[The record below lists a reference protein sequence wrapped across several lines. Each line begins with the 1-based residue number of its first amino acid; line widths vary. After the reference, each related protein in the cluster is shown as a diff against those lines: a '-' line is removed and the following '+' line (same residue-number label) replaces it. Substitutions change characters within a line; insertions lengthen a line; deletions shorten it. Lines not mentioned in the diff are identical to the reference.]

1 MNRLDG
7 NDEQEV
13 KQIISDTKIMETICD
28 FCNTTKSLV
37 RKYMNIFLNVFRGLY
52 SDSKIKN
59 PKDIITIIENFFK
72 ESYMTEETK
81 IALNTFNKKQE
92 GEAGPLIQEE
102 DQAKINEYIKKY
114 GKFFD
119 KNKMFEEI
127 MKTIETIFTGMY
139 NKNFLKDL
147 FKKIIQKNKNIWP
160 GSSKDEKNFELKTPL
175 DLYQSSNSL
184 LNKYINNNFN
194 NKKEDFNEIISDI
207 LSLLFYF
214 KLPTIRG
221 KWVDHYKKEEE
232 KITPNKIIKE
242 KGNKKKEQKN
252 EKIEEENLESKELE
266 GQILTIIA
274 ILFNIFESANEHL
287 KNLK

>member
-1 MNRLDG
+1 M
-7 NDEQEV
+7 
-13 KQIISDTKIMETICD
+13 
-28 FCNTTKSLV
+28 
-37 RKYMNIFLNVFRGLY
+37 
-52 SDSKIKN
+52 
-59 PKDIITIIENFFK
+59 
-72 ESYMTEETK
+72 
-81 IALNTFNKKQE
+81 
-92 GEAGPLIQEE
+92 
-102 DQAKINEYIKKY
+102 
-114 GKFFD
+114 
-119 KNKMFEEI
+119 
-127 MKTIETIFTGMY
+127 
-139 NKNFLKDL
+139 
-147 FKKIIQKNKNIWP
+147 
-160 GSSKDEKNFELKTPL
+160 
-175 DLYQSSNSL
+175 
-184 LNKYINNNFN
+184 NKYINNNFN

-221 KWVDHYKKEEE
+221 KWVEHYKKEEE